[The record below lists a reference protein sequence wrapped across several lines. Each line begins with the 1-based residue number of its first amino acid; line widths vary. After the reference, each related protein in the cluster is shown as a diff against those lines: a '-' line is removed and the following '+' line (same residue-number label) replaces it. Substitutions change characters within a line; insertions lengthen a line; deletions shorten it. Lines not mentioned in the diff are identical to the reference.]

1 MSNAVRYAVTSIIPL
16 SHSFDEKYPYMEN
29 THNNLVCERIP
40 VANIVLLISV
50 LIVEVNNHKSID
62 VFIESKII

>member
-16 SHSFDEKYPYMEN
+16 SQSFDEKYPYMEN

-62 VFIESKII
+62 VFIKSKII